1 MFELEN
7 TELKYIRHL
16 NDIIPNNFIKLI
28 KEHNIITN
36 YLGIVRLLLMIDDIN
51 SYLDNYV
58 KYYITDWNITS
69 MEVWDKFIVE
79 YGIPY
84 SYIQKILDE
93 KGL

>member
-58 KYYITDWNITS
+58 KYYITDWNIAS
-69 MEVWDKFIVE
+69 ME
-79 YGIPY
+79 
-84 SYIQKILDE
+84 
-93 KGL
+93 